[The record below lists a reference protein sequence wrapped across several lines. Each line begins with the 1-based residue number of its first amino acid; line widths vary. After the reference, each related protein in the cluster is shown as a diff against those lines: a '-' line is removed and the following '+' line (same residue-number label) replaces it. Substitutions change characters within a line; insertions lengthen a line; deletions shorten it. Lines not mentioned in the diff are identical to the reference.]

1 MNSHGANIF
10 EISKKNNIDLNE
22 IMDFSSNIN
31 PLGPSKKALDF
42 LKENLNLLSAYPD
55 VDYVDLKNSISNY
68 TSADSKNIVLGL
80 GSTDILKDSIKFFS
94 PQRAMILS
102 PCYSEYER
110 ELKSIG
116 AEVFEFNLKESTD
129 FKVDVDEIILA
140 IHENKIELLV
150 FANPNNPTGT
160 IFTRNEIE
168 KILKETE
175 VNFIIDETY
184 VEFTD
189 MEIFSSTELI
199 DDYENIIVVRGTSK
213 FFGLPGIRLGYGLT
227 SNKELLKN
235 YEENETLWEINSAAD
250 ICGRVM
256 FSDEE
261 YIKKVFN
268 FIKTER
274 EKILQ
279 NLKDFKN
286 LRAFESYGNFILV
299 KILDGP
305 DSTALREKL
314 IEDKIIIR
322 DCKTFKNLDDSFFRF
337 CILGKDENELL
348 IEKLREIYE
357 VNND

>member
-31 PLGPSKKALDF
+31 PLGPSKKALDY

-55 VDYVDLKNSISNY
+55 VDYVDLKNSISKY
-68 TSADSKNIVLGL
+68 TSVSSENIILGL
-80 GSTDILKDSIKFFS
+80 GSTEILKDSIKFFA
-94 PQRAMILS
+94 PKKAMILS

-110 ELKSIG
+110 ELKAIG
-116 AEVFEFNLKESTD
+116 AEVFEFNLDESSD
-129 FKVDVDEIILA
+129 FKVDVEEIISNINDA
-140 IHENKIELLV
+140 KIELFV

-160 IFTRNEIE
+160 IFTRDEIE
-168 KILKETE
+168 MILNKTH
-175 VNFIIDETY
+175 VNLIIDETY

-189 MEIFSSTELI
+189 RDVFSSTKLI
-199 DDYENIIVVRGTSK
+199 DKYENIIVVRGTSK

-227 SNKELLKN
+227 SNRNLLLN

-256 FSDEE
+256 FSDDE
-261 YIKKVFN
+261 YIQKVFN
-268 FIKTER
+268 FIKDER
-274 EKILQ
+274 EKILSELESIK
-279 NLKDFKN
+279 NLK
-286 LRAFESYGNFILV
+286 AYESYGNFILV
-299 KILDGP
+299 KILDGMN
-305 DSTALREKL
+305 STSLREKL

-337 CILGKDENELL
+337 CILGKDENEMLV
-348 IEKLREIYE
+348 EKLRKFYE
-357 VNND
+357 VK